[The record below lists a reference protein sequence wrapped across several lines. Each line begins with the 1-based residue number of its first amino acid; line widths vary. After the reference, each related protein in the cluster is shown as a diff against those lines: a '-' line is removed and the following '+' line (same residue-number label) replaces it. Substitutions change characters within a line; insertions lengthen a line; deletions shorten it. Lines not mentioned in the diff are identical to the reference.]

1 MKKHHIYIETRG
13 FIMLCVN
20 TVITFALLVCALLE
34 HIGAHINV
42 SVFAIFAVA
51 GIADIALSC
60 LWVFMPYLA
69 SKKALALFASG
80 YSFEGLFDKA
90 HPLSPEMEKAQAK
103 LSEMLKST
111 ATLNVSKRQAQFIAL
126 QNQINPHFL
135 YNTLEGIRSEALGA
149 GLSSIANITEALSLF
164 FRYTISQMES
174 LVSLKMELENTRD
187 YFTIQQYRFGTRL
200 HLNIIFDGESK
211 DVALSCKLPKLTLQ
225 PIVEN
230 AIVHGIEGA
239 TGEGHLVIKIVL
251 TDERLLI
258 TVSDDGAGM
267 DKITL
272 SRLQE
277 RLSINL
283 LDDTPEGTVRYAA
296 SGGYSPTTGDRQGE
310 GLSSDESETR
320 QGRARGGIA
329 LRNVNKRIKILFGE
343 EYGITVESNKGAGT
357 DVRISLPRKKDGDAI
372 PKEGGTSP
380 SQVPNMARHEVLRLE
395 NVISAPLLNGLS
407 FEVFEGEICAL
418 VSVDNVGLDHLISL
432 LTMAGGGPRV
442 AVGGGVSR
450 CKMPDYG
457 HIILTSGKGAGGVFV
472 IQGGSAL
479 QLIDGMSIAD
489 NIKAVRSDCPRFLHT
504 KAMKQET
511 AALLEHFGLIDDF
524 SSEAEITQ
532 VASGPPSQLAG
543 IKADTLVRDL
553 SAYQKTILALAKAHT
568 LHSPLVVLNN
578 ITQFLTMDDTERVMA
593 VVREIAADGTS
604 FLYICN
610 HHQEAFRYCDYL
622 LFMRGGKITKRLD
635 RGDINALVARGGAA
649 ASMEAYFNAPYEWA
663 HSDEH
668 KSIVSSS
675 LSERSGKE
683 GFWFSAGETA
693 FAMQKGET
701 ALLLDNDGHT
711 MQSLV
716 SLLGG
721 KQSRVIRRDC
731 FRGSQDSRNRLLSTP
746 LGYDGGATS
755 GAAYVDG
762 VPWSLANRKSTL
774 IPAEPTKRMLFPQL
788 SLIDNLCFTLD
799 GKLPHFWLTP
809 RARKAVAH
817 DVKDIFG
824 KAINAPY
831 LMALD
836 ETTLYR
842 IVYQRV
848 LIQHPSFVCAVQP
861 LSSCDMMTR
870 LMILKYLDAFRERGI
885 TTLLVSYAASDLLEV
900 SDRLLVV
907 GKNGK
912 ITEEYTREQFSS
924 FGGVSGLVPE

>member
-1 MKKHHIYIETRG
+1 MKKHYIYIETRG

-34 HIGAHINV
+34 HIGAHISV

-51 GIADIALSC
+51 GIADLALSY

-174 LVSLKMELENTRD
+174 LVPLKMELENTRD

-211 DVALSCKLPKLTLQ
+211 DAALSCKLPKLTLQ

-239 TGEGHLVIKIVL
+239 TGERHLVIKIVL

-283 LDDTPEGTVRYAA
+283 LDDTPEGT
-296 SGGYSPTTGDRQGE
+296 GDRQGE
-310 GLSSDESETR
+310 GLSRDESETR

-343 EYGITVESNKGAGT
+343 EYGITVESSKGAGT

-372 PKEGGTSP
+372 PKEDGTSP
-380 SQVPNMARHEVLRLE
+380 SQAPNLARHEVLRLE

-442 AVGGGVSR
+442 AVGTAPRG
-450 CKMPDYG
+450 KMPDYG
-457 HIILTSGKGAGGVFV
+457 HIILTSDKGAGGVFV

-504 KAMKQET
+504 EAMKQET

-524 SSEAEITQ
+524 SSEAEIT
-532 VASGPPSQLAG
+532 
-543 IKADTLVRDL
+543 ADTLVRDL

-731 FRGSQDSRNRLLSTP
+731 FRGSQDSRNRLRSTP
-746 LGYDGGATS
+746 LGYDGGAAS
-755 GAAYVDG
+755 GVAYVDG

-831 LMALD
+831 LMGLD